1 MKTPFELIEANG
13 LTLHGDIEHFAE
25 VVVAE
30 NSAVLNK
37 EIDRLKQQIRY
48 QDQRDGRIGTHIAWM
63 VYTQDG
69 QSVYVTDNPTD
80 IQEGQRALPLY
91 TAPPQRPWVGLTE
104 SEMGQLI
111 HDHCQQTGK
120 TYRSL
125 MDFAIANALNDC
137 LIRKNN
143 AT

>member
-48 QDQRDGRIGTHIAWM
+48 QDQRDGRIGTHGPM
-63 VYTQDG
+63 
-69 QSVYVTDNPTD
+69 PK
-80 IQEGQRALPLY
+80 
-91 TAPPQRPWVGLTE
+91 PWVGLTE